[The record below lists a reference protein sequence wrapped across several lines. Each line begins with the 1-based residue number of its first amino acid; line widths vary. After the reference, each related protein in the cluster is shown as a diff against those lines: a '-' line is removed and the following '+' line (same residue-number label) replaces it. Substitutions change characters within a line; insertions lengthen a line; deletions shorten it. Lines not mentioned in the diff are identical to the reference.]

1 MSPDQIK
8 AAFFTAVE
16 ATAAN
21 IDSFAAAPGKD
32 FTRSR
37 KLPPE
42 KLIPFLVAEGSA
54 STKNEMLDFFGLDP
68 NGPTDSAFNQQRA
81 KLHPDALKDVLD
93 RFNASLEQVS
103 PPPSYRYLAADGS
116 TATFFSTP
124 KYASPEYYVSEGH
137 SARGFYSIHIN
148 ALYDLDQNIYPD
160 ALLQPVHNKDE
171 FSAFC
176 ELVDRRPVLPNT
188 KDVFIGDRGY
198 CSYNNMAH
206 VTEKRQ
212 YFLFRTKDINS
223 KGLVQGFSLPK
234 TGSFD
239 ETVHVTLTRSNSSNI
254 KVVDSYRRFI
264 GKKVS
269 FDYIEYGSLDTYELS
284 FRVVRFPLDSG
295 DYECLVTNLP
305 IDEFPLKS
313 IKKLYFRRWGIE
325 TSFRLLKYTI
335 GLSNFHSYKPDQIQQ
350 EIWGRL
356 IMYNITESLVNLT
369 VISNEGK
376 KYAYKVNFS
385 VAVHVCR
392 AFLRPNSN
400 QSPADVLSRLQRELV
415 PIRDERKY
423 KRSQTAHFRK
433 PRYFLYRAA

>member
-1 MSPDQIK
+1 MLSYLNDIGSVANAIKLSLGANQSQGLTQIIRKKLDTNREKCAAAFATFVAKAALEIEKLYPISISRRLPMSPDQIK
-8 AAFFTAVE
+8 AAFFAAVE

-234 TGSFD
+234 TGSC
-239 ETVHVTLTRSNSSNI
+239 H
-254 KVVDSYRRFI
+254 
-264 GKKVS
+264 
-269 FDYIEYGSLDTYELS
+269 
-284 FRVVRFPLDSG
+284 
-295 DYECLVTNLP
+295 
-305 IDEFPLKS
+305 
-313 IKKLYFRRWGIE
+313 
-325 TSFRLLKYTI
+325 
-335 GLSNFHSYKPDQIQQ
+335 
-350 EIWGRL
+350 
-356 IMYNITESLVNLT
+356 
-369 VISNEGK
+369 
-376 KYAYKVNFS
+376 
-385 VAVHVCR
+385 
-392 AFLRPNSN
+392 
-400 QSPADVLSRLQRELV
+400 
-415 PIRDERKY
+415 
-423 KRSQTAHFRK
+423 AHAKQLFQ
-433 PRYFLYRAA
+433 Y